1 MGWPIGYPNLELG
14 AGLVYRVRLKGE
26 GEGSMGSLLPYG
38 TGYKVHI
45 FPWDYLWHIL
55 RGIPPT
61 KLDISWA
68 VHGTAYRM
76 HPFPWDR

>member
-38 TGYKVHI
+38 TGYKMHI
-45 FPWDYLWHIL
+45 FPWD
-55 RGIPPT
+55 
-61 KLDISWA
+61 
-68 VHGTAYRM
+68 
-76 HPFPWDR
+76 